1 MLYYRTK
8 NSFYHAYIKRIKSI
22 LNYLDRFSISNESYL
37 TIKYM
42 SLRGMDFL
50 LVYDL
55 LTVTVTHVLF
65 FRHDNIHTQNGNYS
79 KNFRMT
85 KNKK

>member
-1 MLYYRTK
+1 
-8 NSFYHAYIKRIKSI
+8 
-22 LNYLDRFSISNESYL
+22 
-37 TIKYM
+37 
-42 SLRGMDFL
+42 MDFL